1 MAEIIFAKK
10 GIAYEEVNAEEN
22 VELTRQFGITT
33 APTLVVM
40 ENGVATT
47 IENVSNI
54 KKFVESK

>member
-1 MAEIIFAKK
+1 MILAKK

-22 VELTRQFGITT
+22 VELTRSYGITT

-40 ENGVATT
+40 DGTTATT

-54 KKFVESK
+54 KKFIESK